1 MTNGE
6 MLGSGDSQPVAPA
19 CARSPKRPSARS
31 SRPCCSRSASAS
43 RSTATAGPPRGGRA
57 PTSRPGEPIELAAVD
72 EAAAGRSSPT
82 AMSGPR
88 SAIRRP
94 SSFPIPE
101 YAEPDR
107 RKLNAAT
114 IGVNVSAPRAIEN
127 FLDMGHF
134 PYVHTDILG
143 AEPHTEVKE
152 YDVEISVDRDEILA
166 TRCRFFQ
173 PMASTASRGGA
184 EVDYIYRVPHPYCSV
199 LYKSSPLD
207 ETRLDVIAVFL
218 QPVDQ
223 EHIRAHMMLC
233 VLDEDNEDKVIKRFQ
248 QTIFGQDKPILENQ
262 FPKRLPLDPR
272 AETPIRADKSA
283 IAYRRWLSQKGVTY
297 GVIPAA
303 RLTKRL
309 WRGTNAGHKPRT
321 RWHPIAAAMICRSA
335 MSSMASCSAAS
346 SRSGAPTTATSTSG
360 RTAACIAACGCRS
373 ASMTGAS

>member
-1 MTNGE
+1 MTQTRCTDQVILDLWHPLAALVEVPVGVVVDTVLLE
-6 MLGSGDSQPVAPA
+6 ERLSLAVDGDGNAAVW
-19 CARSPKRPSARS
+19 R
-31 SRPCCSRSASAS
+31 SRP
-43 RSTATAGPPRGGRA
+43 
-57 PTSRPGEPIELAAVD
+57 ELAVD
-72 EAAAGRSSPT
+72 
-82 AMSGPR
+82 GPVDIAKFDGTLPVKLAYGYIWT
-88 SAIRRP
+88 SLGNPPADI
-94 SSFPIPE
+94 FPIPE

-107 RKLNAAT
+107 RRLNAAT
-114 IGVNVSAPRAIEN
+114 LGVNVSAPRAIEN

-143 AEPHTEVKE
+143 VEPHTEVKE

-166 TRCRFFQ
+166 TRCRFYQ
-173 PMASTASRGGA
+173 PMASIASDGGA
-184 EVDYIYRVPHPYCSV
+184 DVDYIYRVPHPYCSV

-207 ETRLDVIAVFL
+207 ESRLDVIAVFL
-218 QPVDQ
+218 QPIDQ

-303 RLTKRL
+303 T
-309 WRGTNAGHKPRT
+309 
-321 RWHPIAAAMICRSA
+321 
-335 MSSMASCSAAS
+335 
-346 SRSGAPTTATSTSG
+346 
-360 RTAACIAACGCRS
+360 
-373 ASMTGAS
+373 

>member
-1 MTNGE
+1 MTEPKCTDHVSLNQWYP
-6 MLGSGDSQPVAPA
+6 LGA
-19 CARSPKRPSARS
+19 
-31 SRPCCSRSASAS
+31 
-43 RSTATAGPPRGGRA
+43 
-57 PTSRPGEPIELAAVD
+57 ID
-72 EAAAGRSSPT
+72 EAPSGRVADTVLLEENLSFAVAGNGKVAAWRRRANLKPGTPVDVAALTDTLPT
-82 AMSGPR
+82 I
-88 SAIRRP
+88 SAYGYVWTSLGTP
-94 SSFPIPE
+94 PAALFPIPE

-107 RKLNAAT
+107 RRLNAAT

-152 YDVEISVDRDEILA
+152 YDVEISTDRDEILA

-173 PMASTASRGGA
+173 PMASTASDGGA
-184 EVDYIYRVPHPYCSV
+184 DVDYIYRVPHPFCSV

-207 ETRLDVIAVFL
+207 ETRQDVIAVFL
-218 QPVDQ
+218 QPLDQ

-233 VLDEDNEDKVIKRFQ
+233 VLDDENEDKVIKRFQ

-262 FPKRLPLDPR
+262 YPKRLPLDPR

-303 RLTKRL
+303 
-309 WRGTNAGHKPRT
+309 A
-321 RWHPIAAAMICRSA
+321 
-335 MSSMASCSAAS
+335 
-346 SRSGAPTTATSTSG
+346 
-360 RTAACIAACGCRS
+360 
-373 ASMTGAS
+373 

>member
-1 MTNGE
+1 MTQTRCTDQVILDLWHPLAAVSELPVGVVVDTVLLE
-6 MLGSGDSQPVAPA
+6 ERLSLAADSAGKAAVW
-19 CARSPKRPSARS
+19 R
-31 SRPCCSRSASAS
+31 SRP
-43 RSTATAGPPRGGRA
+43 
-57 PTSRPGEPIELAAVD
+57 ELAADNPVD
-72 EAAAGRSSPT
+72 IAALGGTLPVKIAYGYVWTSLGNPP
-82 AMSGPR
+82 AD
-88 SAIRRP
+88 I
-94 SSFPIPE
+94 FPIPE
-101 YAEPDR
+101 YAEADR
-107 RKLNAAT
+107 RRLNAAT
-114 IGVNVSAPRAIEN
+114 LGVNVSAPRAIEN

-173 PMASTASRGGA
+173 PMASTASDGGA
-184 EVDYIYRVPHPYCSV
+184 DVDYIYRVPHPYCSV

-207 ETRLDVIAVFL
+207 ESRLDVIAVFL

-223 EHIRAHMMLC
+223 EHVRAHMMLC

-303 RLTKRL
+303 T
-309 WRGTNAGHKPRT
+309 
-321 RWHPIAAAMICRSA
+321 
-335 MSSMASCSAAS
+335 
-346 SRSGAPTTATSTSG
+346 
-360 RTAACIAACGCRS
+360 
-373 ASMTGAS
+373 

>member
-1 MTNGE
+1 MTKTRCTDQVI
-6 MLGSGDSQPVAPA
+6 LDLWHP
-19 CARSPKRPSARS
+19 
-31 SRPCCSRSASAS
+31 
-43 RSTATAGPPRGGRA
+43 
-57 PTSRPGEPIELAAVD
+57 LAALAEVRAGVVVD
-72 EAAAGRSSPT
+72 TVLLEERLSLAIDGKGSAAVWRDRADLAEGSLVDV
-82 AMSGPR
+82 A
-88 SAIRRP
+88 AIDGSLP
-94 SSFPIPE
+94 VKLAYGYIWTSLGNPPADLFPIPE
-101 YAEPDR
+101 FDETDR

-114 IGVNVSAPRAIEN
+114 VGVNVSAPRAIEN

-173 PMASTASRGGA
+173 PMASTTSTEGA
-184 EVDYIYRVPHPYCSV
+184 DVDYIYRVPHPYCSV
-199 LYKSSPLD
+199 LYKSSPVD
-207 ETRLDVIAVFL
+207 ESRLDVIAVFL

-223 EHIRAHMMLC
+223 EHVRAHMMLC
-233 VLDEDNEDKVIKRFQ
+233 ILDEDNEDKVIKRFQ

-303 RLTKRL
+303 T
-309 WRGTNAGHKPRT
+309 
-321 RWHPIAAAMICRSA
+321 
-335 MSSMASCSAAS
+335 
-346 SRSGAPTTATSTSG
+346 
-360 RTAACIAACGCRS
+360 
-373 ASMTGAS
+373 

>member
-1 MTNGE
+1 MAKC
-6 MLGSGDSQPVAPA
+6 SDPVILNLWHPLAAIVETPVGKVAETVLLEERVGFAVDGRGQVAAWRWRADLPA
-19 CARSPKRPSARS
+19 
-31 SRPCCSRSASAS
+31 
-43 RSTATAGPPRGGRA
+43 
-57 PTSRPGEPIELAAVD
+57 GEPIDLAAIENPLPAKLAYGYVWISL
-72 EAAAGRSSPT
+72 GNP
-82 AMSGPR
+82 
-88 SAIRRP
+88 P
-94 SSFPIPE
+94 SDIFPIPE

-114 IGVNVSAPRAIEN
+114 LGVNTSAPRAIEN

-152 YDVEISVDRDEILA
+152 YDVDISADRDEIVA

-173 PMASTASRGGA
+173 PMASQVSRGGA
-184 EVDYIYRVPHPYCSV
+184 EVEYIYRVPHPYCSV
-199 LYKSSPLD
+199 LYKSSPTD
-207 ETRLDVIAVFL
+207 ETRLDVIAIFI

-233 VLDEDNEDKVIKRFQ
+233 VLDAESEDKVIKRFQ

-283 IAYRRWLSQKGVTY
+283 IAARRSRRQKGVTY

-303 RLTKRL
+303 
-309 WRGTNAGHKPRT
+309 
-321 RWHPIAAAMICRSA
+321 I
-335 MSSMASCSAAS
+335 
-346 SRSGAPTTATSTSG
+346 
-360 RTAACIAACGCRS
+360 
-373 ASMTGAS
+373 

>member
-1 MTNGE
+1 MTQTRCKDQVILDLWHPLAPLAE
-6 MLGSGDSQPVAPA
+6 MPVGVVVDTILLEERLSLATDSDGNAAVW
-19 CARSPKRPSARS
+19 R
-31 SRPCCSRSASAS
+31 SRPA
-43 RSTATAGPPRGGRA
+43 
-57 PTSRPGEPIELAAVD
+57 LAADAPVD
-72 EAAAGRSSPT
+72 ISKLDGTLPVKLAYGYVWTSLGNPPAE
-82 AMSGPR
+82 
-88 SAIRRP
+88 I
-94 SSFPIPE
+94 FPIPE
-101 YAEPDR
+101 YAEADR

-114 IGVNVSAPRAIEN
+114 FGVNVSAPRAIEN

-173 PMASTASRGGA
+173 PMASTASDGGA
-184 EVDYIYRVPHPYCSV
+184 DVDYIYRVPHPYCSV

-207 ETRLDVIAVFL
+207 ESRLDVIAVFL
-218 QPVDQ
+218 QPIDE

-303 RLTKRL
+303 T
-309 WRGTNAGHKPRT
+309 
-321 RWHPIAAAMICRSA
+321 
-335 MSSMASCSAAS
+335 
-346 SRSGAPTTATSTSG
+346 
-360 RTAACIAACGCRS
+360 
-373 ASMTGAS
+373 